1 MKKKIVIVG
10 AGSVG
15 FYLAKTLVE
24 LGNDISIIDNDPVK
38 VQRAKQELDALVI
51 EGHGAQTN
59 TLYEAQVKTADLF
72 LAVTRIDEINIV
84 ASMKAYKMNPNAKIL
99 ARVRSGDYQE
109 KDALLDLEEL
119 GIEKVINPEQIAA
132 REIQHL
138 IQHATA
144 QEIMTYNHGRVY
156 MVALTPTKTCE
167 LMHKSLRELGKTY
180 DELPFR
186 TVAIDR
192 DGETIIPSGD
202 HVFKPDDK
210 IFVVCLKDKLKDMYK
225 ICGFK
230 QKKMIKTV
238 IIMGAG
244 KLGRLVAANLKDHFN
259 VRLVDHRKEKLLRAA
274 KELPDVLLLHADGL
288 DVDFLESEG
297 ISDFDALIT
306 LTEDETT
313 NLFAGLIAKKK
324 GVDKVIVHINSP
336 DYIPLVKGLGINSV
350 VSKNL
355 STVDAFMRYVLR
367 GQVHSVMMLE
377 GIDTEVIELT
387 PGPESKI
394 IGVPLEDVD
403 FPPDAVVGGI
413 IRPDG
418 EEIASG
424 SSVIHAGDRA
434 IVFARA
440 SRVADVEALFN

>member
-24 LGNDISIIDNDPVK
+24 LGNDISIIDINAEK
-38 VQRAKQELDALVI
+38 VQRAKQELDALAI
-51 EGHGAQTN
+51 EGNGAQSN
-59 TLYEAQVKTADLF
+59 TLEDAQVAGADLF
-72 LAVTRIDEINIV
+72 LAVTRIDEINII
-84 ASMKAYKMNPNAKIL
+84 ASMKANKMNPDAKIL
-99 ARVRSGDYQE
+99 ARVRSGDYQK
-109 KDALLDLEEL
+109 KDALLDLADL

-138 IQHATA
+138 VQHATA

-156 MVALTPTKTCE
+156 MVALTPTETCE
-167 LMHKSLRELGKTY
+167 LMHKSLRELGAEYT
-180 DELPFR
+180 ELPFR

-192 DGETIIPSGD
+192 DGETIIPGGD
-202 HVFKPDDK
+202 HIFQPGDK
-210 IFVVCLKDKLKDMYK
+210 IFIVCLKDKLKEMYRL
-225 ICGFK
+225 CGFK

-238 IIMGAG
+238 LIMGAG
-244 KLGRLVAANLKDHFN
+244 KLGRLVAANLKDQFN
-259 VRLVDHRKEKLLRAA
+259 VRLVDHRKEKLLKAA

-306 LTEDETT
+306 LTDDETT

-336 DYIPLVKGLGINSV
+336 DYLPLVKGLGINSV

-355 STVDAFMRYVLR
+355 STVDAFMRYVVR

-377 GIDTEVIELT
+377 GIDTEVIELS
-387 PGPESKI
+387 PSPDSKI
-394 IGVPLEDVD
+394 IGVPLEQID

-413 IRPDG
+413 IKGGG
-418 EEIASG
+418 EEIAMGKSIIE
-424 SSVIHAGDRA
+424 VGDRA

-440 SRVADVEALFN
+440 SRVNDVEALFN

>member
-1 MKKKIVIVG
+1 MQKKIVIVG

-24 LGNDISIIDNDPVK
+24 LGNDISIIDIDPEK

-51 EGHGAQTN
+51 EGHGAQSS
-59 TLYEAQVKTADLF
+59 TLREAQVESADLF

-84 ASMKAYKMNPNAKIL
+84 ASMKAKKMNPKAKIL
-99 ARVRSGDYQE
+99 ARVRSGDYQK
-109 KDALLDLEEL
+109 KDALLDLKEL
-119 GIEKVINPEQIAA
+119 GIEKVINPEEIAA

-156 MVALTPTKTCE
+156 MVALSPTNKCE
-167 LMHKSLRELGKTY
+167 LMHKSLRTLGETY
-180 DELPFR
+180 TQLPFR

-192 DGETIIPSGD
+192 DGETIIPGGD
-202 HVFKPDDK
+202 HIFQPGDK
-210 IFVVCLKDKLKDMYK
+210 IFVVCLKEKLKEMYRL
-225 ICGFK
+225 CGFK

-244 KLGRLVAANLKDHFN
+244 KLGRIVARNLKDQFN
-259 VRLVDHRKEKLLRAA
+259 VRLVDHRKDKLLKAA

-313 NLFAGLIAKKK
+313 NLFAGLIAKKV

-355 STVDAFMRYVLR
+355 STVDAFMRYVVR

-377 GIDTEVIELT
+377 GIDTEVIELS
-387 PGPESKI
+387 PAVDSKI
-394 IGVPLEDVD
+394 IGVPLQDVD

-413 IRPDG
+413 IHPDG
-418 EEIASG
+418 VEIAIG
-424 SSVIHAGDRA
+424 RSVINSGDRA

-440 SRVADVEALFN
+440 SRVNDVEALFN

>member
-24 LGNDISIIDNDPVK
+24 LGNDISIIDIDSAK
-38 VQRAKQELDALVI
+38 VLRAKQELDALVV
-51 EGHGAQTN
+51 EGHGAQTS
-59 TLYEAQVKTADLF
+59 TLEEAQVESADLF
-72 LAVTRIDEINIV
+72 LAVTRIDEINII
-84 ASMKAYKMNPNAKIL
+84 ASMKARKMNPRAKIM

-109 KDALLDLEEL
+109 PGALLDLVEL

-138 IQHATA
+138 VQHATA
-144 QEIMTYNHGRVY
+144 QEIMTYNDGRVY
-156 MVALTPTKTCE
+156 MVALTPTDTCD
-167 LMHKSLRELGKTY
+167 LMHKSLRELGAIY
-180 DELPFR
+180 DNLPFR

-192 DGETIIPSGD
+192 EGKTIIPGGD
-202 HVFKPDDK
+202 HVFQPGDK
-210 IFVVCLKDKLKDMYK
+210 IFVVCLKAKLKEMYQL
-225 ICGFK
+225 CGFK

-244 KLGRLVAANLKDHFN
+244 KLGRLVAGLLKDQFN
-259 VRLVDHRKEKLLRAA
+259 VRLVDQRKEKLLKAA
-274 KELPDVLLLHADGL
+274 KELPGVLLLHADAL

-313 NLFAGLIAKKK
+313 NLFAGLIARRK
-324 GVDKVIVHINSP
+324 GVEKVIVHVNTP
-336 DYIPLVKGLGINSV
+336 DYLPLVKGLGISSV

-355 STVDAFMRYVLR
+355 STVDAFMRYVVR

-377 GIDTEVIELT
+377 GIDTEVIELS
-387 PGPESKI
+387 PAEDSQI
-394 IGVPLEDVD
+394 VGVPLEEID
-403 FPPDAVVGGI
+403 FPVDAVVGGI

-424 SSVIHAGDRA
+424 KSVINLGDRA

-440 SRVADVEALFN
+440 SSVSEVEAIFN

>member
-15 FYLAKTLVE
+15 FYLAKTLAE
-24 LGNDISIIDNDPVK
+24 MGNDISIIDVDPEK
-38 VQRAKQELDALVI
+38 VLRAKQELDALVI
-51 EGHGAQTN
+51 EGNGAQSN
-59 TLYEAQVKTADLF
+59 ILKDAQVESADLF

-84 ASMKAYKMNPNAKIL
+84 ASMKAKKMNPRAKIL
-99 ARVRSGDYQE
+99 ARVRSGDYQK
-109 KDALLDLEEL
+109 KDALLNLVEL
-119 GIEKVINPEQIAA
+119 GIEKVINPEEIAA

-138 IQHATA
+138 VQHATA

-156 MVALTPTKTCE
+156 MVALTPTDTSE
-167 LMHKSLRELGKTY
+167 LMHKSLRELGKTFMQ
-180 DELPFR
+180 LPFR

-192 DGETIIPSGD
+192 DGETIIPGGD
-202 HVFKPDDK
+202 HVFQPGDK
-210 IFVVCLKDKLKDMYK
+210 IFVVCLKDKLKEMYRL
-225 ICGFK
+225 CGYK

-238 IIMGAG
+238 LIMGAG
-244 KLGRLVAANLKDHFN
+244 KLGRLVASNLKDQFN
-259 VRLVDHRKEKLLRAA
+259 VRLVDHRKEKLLKAA

-288 DVDFLESEG
+288 DIDFLESEG

-306 LTEDETT
+306 VTDDETT

-336 DYIPLVKGLGINSV
+336 DYLPLVKGLGINSV

-355 STVDAFMRYVLR
+355 STVDAFMRYVVR

-377 GIDTEVIELT
+377 GIDTEVIELSPSPT
-387 PGPESKI
+387 SKI
-394 IGVPLEDVD
+394 IGVRLENVD

-413 IRPDG
+413 IKG
-418 EEIASG
+418 GLEEIATGG
-424 SSVIHAGDRA
+424 STIELGDRA

-440 SRVADVEALFN
+440 SRVSDVEALFN

>member
-15 FYLAKTLVE
+15 FYLAKTLAE
-24 LGNDISIIDNDPVK
+24 MGNDISIIDIDPEK
-38 VQRAKQELDALVI
+38 VLRAKQELDALVI
-51 EGHGAQTN
+51 EGNGAQSN
-59 TLYEAQVKTADLF
+59 TLEDAQVESADLF
-72 LAVTRIDEINIV
+72 LAVTRIDEINII
-84 ASMKAYKMNPNAKIL
+84 ASMKANKMNPDAKIL
-99 ARVRSGDYQE
+99 ARVRSGDYQK
-109 KDALLDLEEL
+109 KDALLDLADL

-138 IQHATA
+138 VQHATA

-156 MVALTPTKTCE
+156 MVALTPTDTCE
-167 LMHKSLRELGKTY
+167 LMHKSLRELGATY
-180 DELPFR
+180 TELPFR

-192 DGETIIPSGD
+192 DGETIIPGGD
-202 HVFKPDDK
+202 HIFQPGDK
-210 IFVVCLKDKLKDMYK
+210 IFIVCLKDKLKEMYRL
-225 ICGFK
+225 CGFK

-238 IIMGAG
+238 LIMGAG
-244 KLGRLVAANLKDHFN
+244 KLGRLVAANLKDQFN
-259 VRLVDHRKEKLLRAA
+259 VRLVDHRKEKLLKAA

-297 ISDFDALIT
+297 ISEFDALIT
-306 LTEDETT
+306 LTDDETT

-336 DYIPLVKGLGINSV
+336 DYLPLVKGLGINSV

-355 STVDAFMRYVLR
+355 STVDAFMRYVVR

-377 GIDTEVIELT
+377 GIDTEVIELS
-387 PGPESKI
+387 PSPNSKI
-394 IGVPLEDVD
+394 IGVPLEQID

-413 IRPDG
+413 IKG
-418 EEIASG
+418 GYEEIAMGRS
-424 SSVIHAGDRA
+424 IIEKGDRA

-440 SRVADVEALFN
+440 SRVNDVEALFN

>member
-24 LGNDISIIDNDPVK
+24 LGNDISIIDIDPEK

-51 EGHGAQTN
+51 EGHGAQSN
-59 TLYEAQVKTADLF
+59 TLEEAQVESADLF

-84 ASMKAYKMNPNAKIL
+84 ASMKAKKMNPNAKIL
-99 ARVRSGDYQE
+99 TRVRSGDYQK

-119 GIEKVINPEQIAA
+119 GIEMVINPEQIAA

-138 IQHATA
+138 VQHATA
-144 QEIMTYNHGRVY
+144 QEIMTYSNGRVY
-156 MVALTPTKTCE
+156 MVALTPTGTCE
-167 LMHKSLRELGKTY
+167 LMHKSLRELGEFY

-192 DGETIIPSGD
+192 DGTTIIPGGN
-202 HVFKPDDK
+202 HVFEQGDK
-210 IFVVCLKDKLKDMYK
+210 IFVVCLKSELKKMYQL
-225 ICGFK
+225 CGFK

-244 KLGRLVAANLKDHFN
+244 KLGRLVAANLKDQFN
-259 VRLVDHRKEKLLRAA
+259 VRLIDHRKEKLLKAA
-274 KELPDVLLLHADGL
+274 KELPDVLLLHADAL

-297 ISDFDALIT
+297 ITDLDALIT
-306 LTEDETT
+306 LTDDETT

-336 DYIPLVKGLGINSV
+336 DYLPLVKGLGVNSV

-355 STVDAFMRYVLR
+355 STVDAFMRYVVR

-387 PGPESKI
+387 PAPDSKI
-394 IGVPLEDVD
+394 VGVPLMDID

-413 IRPDG
+413 IRADS

-424 SSVIHAGDRA
+424 KSIIHAGDRA

-440 SRVADVEALFN
+440 SRVSDVEELFN

>member
-15 FYLAKTLVE
+15 FYLAKTLAE
-24 LGNDISIIDNDPVK
+24 MGNDISIIDIDPEK

-51 EGHGAQTN
+51 EGHGAQSN
-59 TLYEAQVKTADLF
+59 TLEEAQVQLADLF
-72 LAVTRIDEINIV
+72 LAVTRIDEINII
-84 ASMKAYKMNPNAKIL
+84 ASMKAKKMNPNAKIL
-99 ARVRSGDYQE
+99 ARVRSGDYQKE
-109 KDALLDLEEL
+109 DALLDLVEL

-138 IQHATA
+138 VQHATA

-156 MVALTPTKTCE
+156 MVALTPTDTCD
-167 LMHKSLRELGKTY
+167 LMNKSLRELGTTY
-180 DELPFR
+180 KDLPFR

-192 DGETIIPSGD
+192 DGDTIIPTGD
-202 HVFKPDDK
+202 HVFQPGDK
-210 IFVVCLKDKLKDMYK
+210 IFIICLKNKLKEMYRL
-225 ICGFK
+225 CGFK
-230 QKKMIKTV
+230 QKKQIKTV
-238 IIMGAG
+238 LIMGAG
-244 KLGRLVAANLKDHFN
+244 KLGRLVAGHLKDQFN
-259 VRLVDHRKEKLLRAA
+259 VRLVDHRKEKLAKAA
-274 KELPDVLLLHADGL
+274 KELPDVLLLYADGL
-288 DVDFLESEG
+288 DIDFLESEG

-306 LTEDETT
+306 LTDDETT

-355 STVDAFMRYVLR
+355 STVDAFMRYVVR
-367 GQVHSVMMLE
+367 GKVHSVMMLE
-377 GIDTEVIELT
+377 GIDTEVIELS
-387 PGPESKI
+387 PAEGSKI
-394 IGVPLEDVD
+394 VGIPLEEID

-413 IRPDG
+413 ITPTG

-424 SSVIHAGDRA
+424 KSVIRLGDRA

-440 SRVADVEALFN
+440 SRVNDVEALFN

>member
-24 LGNDISIIDNDPVK
+24 LGNDISIIDNDPIK

-51 EGHGAQTN
+51 EGHGAQSN
-59 TLYEAQVKTADLF
+59 TLYDAQVETADLF

-84 ASMKAYKMNPNAKIL
+84 ASMKAQKMNPKAKIL
-99 ARVRSGDYQE
+99 ARVRSGDYQK
-109 KDALLDLEEL
+109 KDALLDLQAL

-144 QEIMTYNHGRVY
+144 QEIMTYNNGRVY
-156 MVALTPTKTCE
+156 MVALTPTKTCD
-167 LMHKSLRELGKTY
+167 LMHKSLRELGAMY

-192 DGETIIPSGD
+192 DGETIIPGGD
-202 HVFKPDDK
+202 HVFQPDDK
-210 IFVVCLKDKLKDMYK
+210 IFVVCLKDKLSDMYR

-238 IIMGAG
+238 LIMGAG

-259 VRLVDHRKEKLLRAA
+259 VRLVDHRQEKLLRAA

-288 DVDFLESEG
+288 DIDFLESEG

-324 GVDKVIVHINSP
+324 GVGKVIVHINSP

-355 STVDAFMRYVLR
+355 STVDAFMRYVVR

-387 PGPESKI
+387 PAPESKI
-394 IGVPLEDVD
+394 IGVPLEDVN

-424 SSVIHAGDRA
+424 RSIIHAGDRA

-440 SRVADVEALFN
+440 ARVVDVEALFN